1 MEGEQE
7 GRLHP
12 LEGQDDIRIEKQ
24 LVLMTV
30 NLTETFPIGLSRS
43 TQCASLRSTSPIWP
57 FPGGIS
63 SRISWK
69 LERAPCSH
77 FDHSDLGGFLL
88 WFSHLYTFATF
99 KYLYFEDYA
108 PLFSPIQVIRL
119 EEELLKTQLNIWTI
133 IRKRLWASNP
143 VEIVLTTFCLISQ
156 LLLFE
161 GLLQTTRRVWCFHMS
176 TSEKT

>member
-1 MEGEQE
+1 MQKIQKILDHSFIRLCVQLYSTGLSRVEGEQE

-77 FDHSDLGGFLL
+77 FDHSELGGFLNCD
-88 WFSHLYTFATF
+88 FPTYT
-99 KYLYFEDYA
+99 LL
-108 PLFSPIQVIRL
+108 PLSNICTLKTMPLCFHFFQVVRL

-133 IRKRLWASNP
+133 IRKRL
-143 VEIVLTTFCLISQ
+143 
-156 LLLFE
+156 
-161 GLLQTTRRVWCFHMS
+161 
-176 TSEKT
+176 